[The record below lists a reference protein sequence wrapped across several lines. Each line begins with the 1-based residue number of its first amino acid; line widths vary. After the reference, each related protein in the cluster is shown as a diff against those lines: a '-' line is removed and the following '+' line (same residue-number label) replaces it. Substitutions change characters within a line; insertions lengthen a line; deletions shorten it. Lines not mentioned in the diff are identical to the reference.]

1 MRNSDRGG
9 RLEHWLW
16 LSGLV
21 LWLATLSL
29 PAGATDELVADRTLL
44 IEPTEGFCA
53 LDLSNPVDSSLFEYM
68 ANLQKDYN
76 QLVGY
81 WVDCQQLERVRSRET
96 ETLESYVLVLA
107 QRQETGA
114 VIRPVDMPLGGFLS
128 AMKDFILNSGG
139 MGKIEEGYELGKDVL
154 DDQGI
159 NLGETRSLGLIAD
172 DASAL
177 YLGNVQG
184 YELNGVTAVMAC
196 VIAMTELNGI
206 MISVNVYETY
216 RGAETIELLQR
227 RAATIAADLVVKNP
241 TVVN

>member
-1 MRNSDRGG
+1 MRNSDRGR

-114 VIRPVDMPLGGFLS
+114 VIRPV
-128 AMKDFILNSGG
+128 
-139 MGKIEEGYELGKDVL
+139 
-154 DDQGI
+154 
-159 NLGETRSLGLIAD
+159 
-172 DASAL
+172 
-177 YLGNVQG
+177 
-184 YELNGVTAVMAC
+184 
-196 VIAMTELNGI
+196 
-206 MISVNVYETY
+206 
-216 RGAETIELLQR
+216 
-227 RAATIAADLVVKNP
+227 
-241 TVVN
+241 